1 MGHGGGLPHDWD
13 ATGDGADATGDG
25 ADAFGCQKYGPSC
38 GADAAVSCTMLGGGA
53 GSGSSTQCHFHCH
66 TPSTLMYSPGGSSM
80 ALKHG
85 ERF

>member
-1 MGHGGGLPHDWD
+1 MGERGLPHDWD
-13 ATGDGADATGDG
+13 ATGDGADAAGDR
-25 ADAFGCQKYGPSC
+25 ADASGCQKYGPSC
-38 GADAAVSCTMLGGGA
+38 GADAAVSSTMLGGGA
-53 GSGSSTQCHFHCH
+53 GSGSSTKYHIHCH